1 MVRKIKKYEKLL
13 SAWLKTFAEERTD
26 SEMEYQSISDTQN
39 HHYQVI
45 RTGWYDDGFIY
56 NVLFHFQIKENG
68 KIWILANQTDI
79 PLEPLFEK
87 WHIPKSDIV
96 PAFHTPEVRA
106 FAGFA
111 IA

>member
-1 MVRKIKKYEKLL
+1 MVRKIKKYQKLL
-13 SAWLKTFAEERTD
+13 SAWLTDFAAERTD
-26 SEMEYQSISDTQN
+26 AEMEYQAISDTQN

-56 NVLFHFQIKENG
+56 NVLFHFQIKANG
-68 KIWILANQTDI
+68 KIWILTNQTDI

-96 PAFHTPEVRA
+96 PAFHTPEIRA

-111 IA
+111 LA